1 LESCPHAQGGVN
13 FWPTAY
19 HPGLKLAY
27 GASLEACS
35 EIVIKGEATYGDGF
49 RDYQGAGHPWIGAGA
64 SAKGEHRSSL
74 SAMDVGL
81 GQMIKKAIQPY
92 PNYSG
97 LVVTGGKLLFT
108 AFLDGTLA
116 AFDAETLERL
126 WHINL
131 GVQFQAP
138 PMTFA
143 VNGKQ
148 YLAVLGGGGGQ
159 EPAITLYGI
168 SELATMER
176 AYMLW
181 VFAL

>member
-1 LESCPHAQGGVN
+1 MPYPDFQ
-13 FWPTAY
+13 
-19 HPGLKLAY
+19 K
-27 GASLEACS
+27 
-35 EIVIKGEATYGDGF
+35 
-49 RDYQGAGHPWIGAGA
+49 AGHPWIGAGA
-64 SAKGEHRSSL
+64 SAKGEHHSSL
-74 SAMDVGL
+74 SAIDVTSGETT
-81 GQMIKKAIQPY
+81 KKVAQPY

-97 LVVTGGKLLFT
+97 LVVTGGNLLFT
-108 AFLDGTLA
+108 AFVDGTVA

-143 VNGKQ
+143 VDGKQ
-148 YLAVLGGGGGQ
+148 YVAILGGGGGQ
-159 EPAITLYGI
+159 EPAASLYGLD
-168 SELATMER
+168 ELATMER